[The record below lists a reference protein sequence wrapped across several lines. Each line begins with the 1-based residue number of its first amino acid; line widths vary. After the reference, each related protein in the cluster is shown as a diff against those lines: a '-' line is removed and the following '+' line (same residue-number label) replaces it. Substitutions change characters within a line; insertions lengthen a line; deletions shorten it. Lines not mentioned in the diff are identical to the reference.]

1 MSLRITVISNEV
13 RDLRFLGFAWKWQ
26 VVVHGFIGAQ
36 TI

>member
-1 MSLRITVISNEV
+1 MSLRIAVISNEV
-13 RDLRFLGFAWKWQ
+13 RDLRFLGVASKCQ